1 MNITANSSFFRSV
14 SSGYLSMNST
24 ILTCSSC
31 SLNLDTQVSTPL
43 YAYVSFIIN
52 EYIVVFIK
60 GHIMIP
66 HIVLELVLT
75 T

>member
-1 MNITANSSFFRSV
+1 MS
-14 SSGYLSMNST
+14 ST

-66 HIVLELVLT
+66 HIVLELILT